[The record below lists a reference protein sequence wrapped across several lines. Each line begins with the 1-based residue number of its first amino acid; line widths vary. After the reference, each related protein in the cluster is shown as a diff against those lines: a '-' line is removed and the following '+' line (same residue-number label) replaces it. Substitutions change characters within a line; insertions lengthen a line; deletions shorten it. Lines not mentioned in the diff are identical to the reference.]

1 LLKQPSERH
10 CRNAYD
16 RITHGI
22 TDSSMRSVTIS
33 AKIPASLKR
42 KLERYRV
49 AVSEVV
55 RNALEGEVMR
65 AEEESLAKRL
75 DDLRSRLSD
84 RLSPEDVVSAVKAG
98 RRSR

>member
-1 LLKQPSERH
+1 
-10 CRNAYD
+10 
-16 RITHGI
+16 
-22 TDSSMRSVTIS
+22 MRSVTIS

-75 DDLRSRLSD
+75 DNLRSRLSD